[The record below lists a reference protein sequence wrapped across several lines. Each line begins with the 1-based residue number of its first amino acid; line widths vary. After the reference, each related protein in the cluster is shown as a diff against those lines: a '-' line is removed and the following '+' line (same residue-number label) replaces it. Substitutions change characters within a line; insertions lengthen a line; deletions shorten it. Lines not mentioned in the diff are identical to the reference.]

1 MIKRIII
8 VAVSALCIM
17 TIAGCSQALNIA
29 EINKTIAAKEKLA
42 FAYVHDWSEPKEPSG
57 MIRIKQEMDDKAA
70 KAEAERIAAEEAAV
84 QEAYEY
90 YEPVYYGGNDYG
102 NPFKSDGVAEDGRYS
117 YGWYSQNVLPGGGL
131 NELNAN
137 GRHVDDST
145 GYVVDGDGYIA
156 VAMDGVDKGTIVE
169 TPWGEAKVY
178 DRVEGDDAP
187 YTGFVD
193 VYTDF

>member
-1 MIKRIII
+1 MKRTINALLIALLA
-8 VAVSALCIM
+8 VAAASAALI
-17 TIAGCSQALNIA
+17 GCTTASASDAPARGYEFRDISDY
-29 EINKTIAAKEKLA
+29 
-42 FAYVHDWSEPKEPSG
+42 FAPRVPSG
-57 MIRIKQEMDDKAA
+57 AVRVKQEMDARAA
-70 KAEAERIAAEEAAV
+70 QEAAEAERIAADEAAV
-84 QEAYEY
+84 QETHEY
-90 YEPVYYGGNDYG
+90 HETVYYGGNDYG
-102 NPFKSDGVAEDGRYS
+102 NPFKSQGVAEDGRYS

-131 NELNAN
+131 DELNAN